1 MKDRRKKKL
10 GKILNNHNE
19 LIVCLELKKMYIKL
33 IKSVYFPM
41 YMCIYVCM
49 CICLYLWM
57 PTCTTYIDWLI
68 FNVGWM
74 SIWKIYL
81 HTFN

>member
-49 CICLYLWM
+49 YLSMYVCVYVYICE
-57 PTCTTYIDWLI
+57 C
-68 FNVGWM
+68 
-74 SIWKIYL
+74 L
-81 HTFN
+81 HVQPI